1 MKHDGIQTR
10 NLGLSSLF
18 GLTALALLNA
28 CSGPTLGATSEQT
41 IEGTLETVV
50 VGNATLERS
59 HFEYF
64 LETREGAWIKLSFEG
79 RPELLHG
86 DGDHQHLVLPGH
98 LHDSATAR
106 IELRATGLIDANG
119 LTVSDIEFTGR
130 DADLDHGAEPL
141 IAASP
146 RKVAVILANFANN
159 SSQPITVAAA
169 RDLVFGGAQSANA
182 YFKEVSFGIRSLVG
196 KVAATGDVYGWY
208 TIAASN
214 TPCDYSAWGS
224 AARAAAQAAGVDL
237 SGYDHVIHYFPNS
250 SACQWSGVGQVPGR
264 YTWINASGAQTI
276 AHELGHNFGSHHA
289 ASLRC
294 KDANGAA
301 VPISANCT
309 TSEYGNP
316 FDVMGR
322 GYRHLTAFNKGRVGF
337 LEPENTVTVSA
348 DGTFDIAPL
357 EKKSTGIQSLR
368 VRIDTSTAYYVEFRQ
383 AYGFDNFSTTSSVVK
398 GVLITRAPIAYT
410 TLAMPGLIDMTPS
423 TSTYTDAALLPGQTF
438 TDPARQLSI
447 RLNSVSATAATVSV
461 DFP

>member
-1 MKHDGIQTR
+1 MKHDAIQSH
-10 NLGLSSLF
+10 NAGLVSLF
-18 GLTALALLNA
+18 ALTALAILHG
-28 CSGPTLGATSEQT
+28 CSGPAVDAASEQT

-50 VGNATLERS
+50 VGNSALERS

-64 LETREGAWIKLSFEG
+64 LETRDGAWIKLSFED

-98 LHDSATAR
+98 LHDSATGR
-106 IELRATGLIDANG
+106 IELRATGLLEPGG
-119 LTVSDIEFTGR
+119 LTVSDIEFTGQ
-130 DADLDHGAEPL
+130 DGDIEHGAEPL

-159 SSQPITVAAA
+159 TSQPITAAAA
-169 RDLVFGGAQSANA
+169 RDLVFGGAQSVNA
-182 YFKEVSFGIRSLVG
+182 YYKEVSFGIRSLVG

-208 TIAASN
+208 TIGASN
-214 TPCDYSAWGS
+214 TPCDYSAWGT

-237 SGYDHVIHYFPNS
+237 SGYDHIIHYFPNS
-250 SACQWSGVGQVPGR
+250 AACPWSGVGQVPGK
-264 YTWINASGAQTI
+264 YTWINGSGSQTI
-276 AHELGHNFGSHHA
+276 SHELGHNFGSHHA

-294 KDANGAA
+294 KDASGVA
-301 VPISANCT
+301 VPISGDCT
-309 TSEYGNP
+309 SSEYGNP

-368 VRIDTSTAYYVEFRQ
+368 VRIDTSLAYYVEFRQ
-383 AYGFDNFSTTSSVVK
+383 PYGFDNFSTTSSVVK
-398 GVLITRAPIAYT
+398 GVLITRAPMAYT

-423 TSTYTDAALLPGQTF
+423 TSSYTDAALLPGQTF
-438 TDPARQLSI
+438 GDPAHNLSI
-447 RLNSVSATAATVSV
+447 RLNSVSATSANVTVDV
-461 DFP
+461 P